1 MEFDWLAADEA
12 GHLAQMLSSGTG
24 RVPETVLESE
34 EDLFALHLFLDEL
47 PLTEPLSIPEG
58 SFQALLAQPQRR
70 GLYVYDAAGGRQRP
84 KRGVQAGRCA
94 PVSAYFGGPARTA
107 ERLGGTAAR
116 TVWRANTAGS
126 GRNLDSGLSCSVS
139 ACRRC
144 VGRPSPK

>member
-70 GLYVYDAAGGRQRP
+70 GLYVYDAAADR
-84 KRGVQAGRCA
+84 VDD
-94 PVSAYFGGPARTA
+94 
-107 ERLGGTAAR
+107 
-116 TVWRANTAGS
+116 S
-126 GRNLDSGLSCSVS
+126 GRSGEYRLVAAPQHPLTLDALPEQLRGWVARLP
-139 ACRRC
+139 
-144 VGRPSPK
+144 GRFGEQTQLEVEGI

>member
-1 MEFDWLAADEA
+1 MTPVDRQELPGMEFDWLAADEA

-70 GLYVYDAAGGRQRP
+70 GLYVYDAA
-84 KRGVQAGRCA
+84 
-94 PVSAYFGGPARTA
+94 
-107 ERLGGTAAR
+107 
-116 TVWRANTAGS
+116 ANRVDDS
-126 GRNLDSGLSCSVS
+126 GRTGEYLLVAAPRQPLTLDALPEQLRGGVARLPGAFS
-139 ACRRC
+139 ALQAMR
-144 VGRPSPK
+144 VKGV

>member
-12 GHLAQMLSSGTG
+12 GHLAQILSSGTG

-70 GLYVYDAAGGRQRP
+70 GLYVYDAAADR
-84 KRGVQAGRCA
+84 VDH
-94 PVSAYFGGPARTA
+94 
-107 ERLGGTAAR
+107 
-116 TVWRANTAGS
+116 S
-126 GRNLDSGLSCSVS
+126 GRSGEYRLIAAPQQPLTLEALPEQLRGWV
-139 ACRRC
+139 ARLP
-144 VGRPSPK
+144 GRFGEQTQLKVEGI